1 MPSHETRT
9 FVLRERIHADS
20 LIAYLK
26 EHAGPAAA
34 AGKPLAVTVSTH
46 RQQRTPKQNGL
57 LHKLLEQITEQVQV
71 DGRRYE
77 LETWKEQV
85 RLKFIGVEEVEL
97 PDGSRT
103 RRGMSTADL
112 NVADF
117 SELIERV
124 RAWAIS
130 ELNVQFDDF

>member
-1 MPSHETRT
+1 MSDART
-9 FVLRERIHADS
+9 FVLRERAHADA

-34 AGKPLAVTVSTH
+34 AGKPLAVTVSTY

-57 LHKLLEQITEQVQV
+57 LHKLLEQIAEQVAIG
-71 DGRRYE
+71 GRRFD

-85 RLKFIGVEEVEL
+85 RQKFVGVEEVDM
-97 PDGSRT
+97 PDGTRL

-117 SELIERV
+117 SKLIDDV
-124 RAWAIS
+124 RAWAIN
-130 ELNVQFDDF
+130 ELNVHLDDF